1 MQVVRYYLYLNGEH
15 ASTGSRKEKLLLSVA
30 KHSTEQTRDPKVLN
44 AAIAKLLGT
53 DQFCTC
59 DPHLIGKEVF
69 ASQKY
74 KADVPLGFES
84 KSHRPNK
91 VNFCRPRIA
100 TRSIRTNHISC
111 IIPDVVEELSL
122 ELQEDQ
128 APM

>member
-1 MQVVRYYLYLNGEH
+1 MVSVQAPVQGKRNYCYRLPN
-15 ASTGSRKEKLLLSVA
+15 AQPNKL
-30 KHSTEQTRDPKVLN
+30 EDPKVLN
-44 AAIAKLLGT
+44 ATIAKLPGA

-69 ASQKY
+69 GSQKY
-74 KADVPLGFES
+74 KADVPLGFEG
-84 KSHRPNK
+84 KSHRPDK
-91 VNFCRPRIA
+91 INFFSPQIA
-100 TRSIRTNHISC
+100 TRSARTNHVSC